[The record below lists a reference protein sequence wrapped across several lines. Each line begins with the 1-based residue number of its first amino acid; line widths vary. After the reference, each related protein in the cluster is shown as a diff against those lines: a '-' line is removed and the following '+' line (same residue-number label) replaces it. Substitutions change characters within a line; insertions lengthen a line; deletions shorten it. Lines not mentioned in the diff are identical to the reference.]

1 MSLFN
6 KIDKFAR
13 EEIAK
18 TGLPQ
23 IYNYDIANRKA
34 EELAKSLG
42 GGKC

>member
-6 KIDKFAR
+6 KIDKFAK

-23 IYNYDIANRKA
+23 IYNYDIANSKA
-34 EELAKSLG
+34 EELARSLG